1 MLLPIGFD
9 APTGRQPIATYVFAG
24 LCIVAWL
31 LSGDFPYEKADWA
44 RSMVA
49 WCGDKEAALAKLKRT
64 REAVRRTHGEVPDS
78 HPAMAEIAGGEAFLE
93 STTHWSRRP
102 WTLLTCTFLHG
113 NIMHLIGNML
123 FLIIF
128 GRAVNGWLGNLTYT
142 LLYLGLAAV
151 ASVGHIVFSGSHF
164 CGLVGA
170 SGAIAGVMGLS
181 ASVFPKYR
189 VKFFYWFRFRMGTFQ
204 TPAFW
209 ALLLWFAWDLVQ
221 AMLFSVAGESAGVA
235 FMAHVA
241 GFVGGL
247 VAGALVL
254 KTGLATRHDGDILNW
269 FTGAPD
275 KRERQRLREYIS
287 DMEAERRGPTGPSLD
302 DHLAARPPAAVPSRS
317 RTAGFGAGAFGARG
331 ARAEARQSAPAGRL
345 TAQVTESLRAATAD
359 PTRRAEALQNYRQ
372 LLELHPG
379 VRLPLSAYRA
389 AADIAHIASQWDLE
403 VMTAERAARHHG
415 SDPATPALVGRAARV
430 CRERLGN
437 PRRAD
442 QLEALL
448 R

>member
-1 MLLPIGFD
+1 VL
-9 APTGRQPIATYVFAG
+9 AG
-24 LCIVAWL
+24 LCVVAWL
-31 LSGDFPYEKADWA
+31 LSGDFPYEKAGWA

-49 WCGDKEAALAKLKRT
+49 WCGDVDALKEAARSQIEEDKQK
-64 REAVRRTHGEVPDS
+64 VRRRHGEVPAS
-78 HPAMAEIAGGEAFLE
+78 HPAMADIAESEEFLE
-93 STTHWSRRP
+93 SIAHWSRRP

-113 NIMHLIGNML
+113 SIMHLIGNML

-142 LLYLGLAAV
+142 LLYLALGVV
-151 ASVGHIVFSGSHF
+151 ASVGNIVFSGSHF

-221 AMLFSVAGESAGVA
+221 AVFFSVAGESGGVA

-247 VAGALVL
+247 GAGALVL
-254 KTGLATRHDGDILNW
+254 KMELATRHDGDILNL

-287 DMEAERRGPTGPSLD
+287 DMETERRGPTGPSLD
-302 DHLAARPPAAVPSRS
+302 DHLAAPPPTALPNRS
-317 RTAGFGAGAFGARG
+317 RTASFGGAAFGARG
-331 ARAEARQSAPAGRL
+331 ARTDAGQSAPAGRL

-359 PTRRAEALQNYRQ
+359 PTRRAEALESYRQ
-372 LLELHPG
+372 LLQLHPG

-403 VMTAERAARHHG
+403 VLTAERAARHHA
-415 SDPATPALVGRAARV
+415 SDPATPPIVGRAARV